1 MNYHLLWDIDRLRSV
16 DTVCV
21 NARAQGLSRN
31 AFCDSL
37 AERNV
42 KTSEYN
48 NLFWSQ
54 TETQQKLAKN
64 DKFWS
69 TFT

>member
-1 MNYHLLWDIDRLRSV
+1 MYYHLLWDIDRIRSV

-21 NARAQGLSRN
+21 NARAQGLSRD

-37 AERNV
+37 AETNV

-48 NLFWSQ
+48 NLF
-54 TETQQKLAKN
+54 
-64 DKFWS
+64 
-69 TFT
+69 